1 MTVSTYRFAARTLMA
16 LAALVLLAAAALA
29 STGLLTSAR
38 HADVAVVLGNK
49 VEPGGQ
55 PSPRLAARLDR
66 AYNCYA
72 ASGYPPIAS
81 SWTAPAST
89 PQPPLGTPAPTIL
102 AAENV
107 S

>member
-1 MTVSTYRFAARTLMA
+1 MEFANATLATRAVMI
-16 LAALVLLAAAALA
+16 LAALVLMAAIALA
-29 STGLLTSAR
+29 PTGLMTGAR
-38 HADVAVVLGNK
+38 HADVAVVPGNK